1 MRIAIIGSGLAGS
14 LLAWRLAQPPGVA
27 ELLLAP
33 GPAAAADATAA
44 SGGAVRAYEVNPEQ
58 RALALASMA
67 ELAADPVLRAWS
79 GFTDCGSIFLP
90 DTGSAESLAGPVAEI
105 NATLA
110 GSARLLDA
118 EQLARDGWAGL
129 APDRIGIFE
138 RQAGYLNPD
147 RFRRAVLADLAG
159 RRSITLLSAGQ
170 AGELGP
176 DGFTL
181 AGERWRC
188 DLVVLAAGAWTPS
201 VLRAAGFE
209 AGDLSTKSI
218 QYAIH
223 RASGA
228 LPTTFVDDRSGL
240 FGKPA
245 PNGLLL
251 GLPTSGWSAP
261 PSGVPADLA
270 LAERAAALATST
282 FPALRLHS
290 AGPPV
295 AAIDCYAESGLLAL
309 RPVAG
314 ADGRLFTFTGGS
326 GSAAKTALAASHR
339 AAAQLADAAGQLA
352 DAAGQLTDAAG
363 QLTDAAGQLADAP
376 AGSRT

>member
-1 MRIAIIGSGLAGS
+1 MRIAILGSGLAGS
-14 LLAWRLAQPPGVA
+14 LLAWRLAQRPGRA

-44 SGGAVRAYEVNPEQ
+44 SGGAVRGYEVNPEQ

-67 ELAADPVLRAWS
+67 ELTADPVLRNWS

-90 DTGSAESLAGPVAEI
+90 ETGTAESLAGPVAEI
-105 NATLA
+105 NATL
-110 GSARLLDA
+110 GDSARLVDA

-129 APDRIGIFE
+129 APDRIGILE
-138 RQAGYLNPD
+138 RQAGYLNPNG
-147 RFRRAVLADLAG
+147 FRRAVLADLAG
-159 RRSITLLSAGQ
+159 RRSITLLAGG
-170 AGELGP
+170 AVGELGP

-181 AGERWRC
+181 AGVRYRC

-201 VLRAAGFE
+201 VLREAGFE
-209 AGDLSTKSI
+209 VGELTTKSI

-240 FGKPA
+240 FGKPT
-245 PNGLLL
+245 PGGLLL
-251 GLPTSGWSAP
+251 GLPTTGWSAP
-261 PSGVPADLA
+261 PSGVPADPE

-295 AAIDCYAESGLLAL
+295 AAVDCYAESGLLAL

-314 ADGRLFTFTGGS
+314 ADGRLFSFTGGT
-326 GSAAKTALAASHR
+326 GSAAKTVLAASSR
-339 AAAQLADAAGQLA
+339 AAAQLTDPAVQLA
-352 DAAGQLTDAAG
+352 G
-363 QLTDAAGQLADAP
+363 
-376 AGSRT
+376 RT